1 MIIGLSGYAQSG
13 KDTVAKILIE
23 NYGYERVAFAD
34 AIKDLLIKM
43 NPILEDGYRLNEHVQ
58 EFGWELAKARPEV
71 RRLLQ
76 DLGLGARVIIDDHI
90 WVVAAL
96 QKMYDVDKNYVIT
109 DVRFENEAVMVKQIF
124 GEVWRIEREGV
135 GPINSHVSES
145 QLSNW
150 DFDRII
156 NNNGTLEYLAVEVK
170 THMDTILV

>member
-1 MIIGLSGYAQSG
+1 MIIGLNGYAQSG

-156 NNNGTLEYLAVEVK
+156 NNNGTLEDLAVEVK

>member
-156 NNNGTLEYLAVEVK
+156 NNNGTLEDLAIEVK